1 MGGEMAFARMMKEL
15 QTAGLLDFS
24 SDVPHLTD
32 KGRDYLHI
40 LDDAGTQE
48 IADSGED
55 NQADFVLST
64 NAVWR

>member
-1 MGGEMAFARMMKEL
+1 MGRSSTMKEL
-15 QTAGLLDFS
+15 ESLGLLDFS
-24 SDVPHLTD
+24 SDVPSLTE
-32 KGRDYLHI
+32 KGADYLHI

-48 IADSGED
+48 ITETSEE